1 MQPLIPGPWSDR
13 FFDHITHDDI
23 VAVFDF
29 DYRQII
35 DFKNEL
41 GMWQCFYCLPCSLCL
56 VPCFY
61 RQNVKWEAEAN
72 HVALTH
78 DGIKFVTDKRKAI
91 CGLSCQDRGKISK
104 TVPFDKLTDCDVEEP
119 AGTACCCCV
128 QNVLTKVHVDTA
140 SSGSVG
146 ESGARMHELTL
157 VGLKE
162 PHEFKKK
169 VWDMK
174 RVMTGAAP
182 AAMMQSIQ
190 GAETEM
196 VPPGLGSAGRSSEM
210 VGLLEEIRDEL
221 REQNKLIREGNVMGT
236 PLNGPLPY

>member
-1 MQPLIPGPWSDR
+1 MIQ
-13 FFDHITHDDI
+13 
-23 VAVFDF
+23 
-29 DYRQII
+29 
-35 DFKNEL
+35 
-41 GMWQCFYCLPCSLCL
+41 
-56 VPCFY
+56 
-61 RQNVKWEAEAN
+61 
-72 HVALTH
+72 
-78 DGIKFVTDKRKAI
+78 
-91 CGLSCQDRGKISK
+91 
-104 TVPFDKLTDCDVEEP
+104 VPFDKLTDCDVEEP

-169 VWDMK
+169 VQGPSDTQLLICMGLLALLTLCLILKRIMTKVWDMK

-182 AAMMQSIQ
+182 AAIMQSIQ